1 MHGESCKCVHRSEDN
16 SERFARA
23 DCGSL
28 SQRYDFVQN
37 AHRYFE
43 EQRQGGFFSMHLAG
57 KKRVF
62 FKAVA
67 KVFANCFMSLYSL
80 GLRDYMRQLKDANGG
95 TVEVEVDETSGE
107 FQSMYVPLDVCK
119 TFFDTIFRTPVYGL
133 LSRKPEQARGD
144 NRDGQA
150 A

>member
-1 MHGESCKCVHRSEDN
+1 
-16 SERFARA
+16 
-23 DCGSL
+23 
-28 SQRYDFVQN
+28 
-37 AHRYFE
+37 
-43 EQRQGGFFSMHLAG
+43 
-57 KKRVF
+57 
-62 FKAVA
+62 
-67 KVFANCFMSLYSL
+67 MSLYSL